1 MQFNKKTILS
11 FLLII
16 SIPSV
21 YGQPSFTRA
30 GLVNRLIE
38 IKYSTELYLIINGK
52 LENKKDTALAV
63 YNLMRW
69 KVDGLV
75 YQIAADMI
83 TANSNK
89 PLKQLNSWCTLQP
102 EVLILNTAAPKN
114 KRIQQYT
121 LQLSDI
127 DAHYRK
133 YVITLADSNRSLNLT
148 TNVFYLIKD
157 SWSVVKGLSD
167 MKTQKTMALVE
178 LLDQTRLSNPIDLLK
193 LK

>member
-1 MQFNKKTILS
+1 MQFNKKIILS
-11 FLLII
+11 LLLII
-16 SIPSV
+16 LMSSV
-21 YGQPSFTRA
+21 DGQISFTRA
-30 GLVNRLIE
+30 GLINRLIE

-83 TANSNK
+83 TDNNNK
-89 PLKQLNSWCTLQP
+89 QLKQLNSWCTLQP

-114 KRIQQYT
+114 KRIQQYM

-133 YVITLADSNRSLNLT
+133 YVITLAESNRSLNLT

-178 LLDQTRLSNPIDLLK
+178 ILDQTRLSNPIDLLK

>member
-1 MQFNKKTILS
+1 M
-11 FLLII
+11 
-16 SIPSV
+16 PSV
-21 YGQPSFTRA
+21 YGQRNFTRA
-30 GLVNRLIE
+30 GLINRLIE

-52 LENKKDTALAV
+52 LENKKDTALAI
-63 YNLMRW
+63 YNSIRW

-83 TANSNK
+83 TDNSNK
-89 PLKQLNSWCTLQP
+89 ALKQLNSWCTLQP
-102 EVLILNTAAPKN
+102 EVLMLNTAASKN
-114 KRIQQYT
+114 KRIQQYM
-121 LQLSDI
+121 LQLNDI

>member
-1 MQFNKKTILS
+1 MHFNKKTILS

-89 PLKQLNSWCTLQP
+89 ALKQLNSWCTLQP
-102 EVLILNTAAPKN
+102 EVLMLNTAASKN
-114 KRIQQYT
+114 KRIQQYM
-121 LQLSDI
+121 LQLNDI